1 MRLLGKL
8 LAALAVFAASIAAN
22 PVSAPANGGPRVLD
36 LDDFCPDKDCV
47 ELNLSHQGF
56 TGSIPAEL
64 GELSNLTRL
73 ILRGNRFTGSIPA
86 ELGKLSNLTRL
97 DLSDNPWLTGSIPAE
112 LGELSNLEWLTLS
125 GNHGLT
131 GSIPAEL
138 GELSN
143 LTRLDLSDN
152 PGFTGS
158 IPAELGE
165 LSNLEWLNLS
175 DNRLTGSIP
184 AELGELSNLIS
195 LDLRGN
201 RLTGSIPAE
210 LGKLSNLLGLNPH
223 IGEIGLNLSDNRL
236 TGSIPAELGEL
247 SNLRRLDL
255 SFNGLTGSIPAELG
269 ELPKLNLLDLSFNG
283 LTGSIPAW
291 LGELSRSIWGW
302 TASGEPVSPTLN
314 LNCNDF
320 TGTDSRCFIDEDGSV
335 HEANIERIARWGIT
349 LGCEPRRF
357 CPSRTVNRAQMA
369 VFLYRAAEHLY
380 GARPP
385 RSDVRLP
392 FLRDVD
398 HGAWYRAEVSW
409 AMANRVIWPRY
420 TQDADGHL
428 NANFEPDGAVTRA
441 DMAEML
447 VAAFAHLSAPDRA
460 EGVFTDTAG
469 LSDGAVRAVEGIAA
483 AEVTTGCATGPRRY
497 CPDRTVT
504 RAQMASFL
512 ARAVQSA
519 P

>member
-47 ELNLSHQGF
+47 ELDLSHMGF
-56 TGSIPAEL
+56 SGSIPAEL
-64 GELSNLTRL
+64 GELSRLTRL

-112 LGELSNLEWLTLS
+112 LGKLSNLEWLTLS

-138 GELSN
+138 GKLSN
-143 LTRLDLSDN
+143 LTRLNLSDN
-152 PGFTGS
+152 PGLTGS

-165 LSNLEWLNLS
+165 LSNLERLTLR

-184 AELGELSNLIS
+184 AELGKLSNLLS

-223 IGEIGLNLSDNRL
+223 IGEIGLDLSDNQL

-247 SNLRRLDL
+247 SRLRRLDL

-269 ELPKLNLLDLSFNG
+269 ELSRLVRLDLSFNR
-283 LTGSIPAW
+283 LTGSIPAE
-291 LGELSRSIWGW
+291 LGELPSEAGP
-302 TASGEPVSPTLN
+302 APTFELRGLN

-512 ARAVQSA
+512 ARAVQSV

>member
-1 MRLLGKL
+1 MRLLQRL
-8 LAALAVFAASIAAN
+8 LAALAVFAASIAVS
-22 PVSAPANGGPRVLD
+22 PVSAPANGEPRFLD

-47 ELNLSHQGF
+47 ELDLSYKWF
-56 TGSIPAEL
+56 SGSIPAEL
-64 GELSNLTRL
+64 GELPNLTRL
-73 ILRGNRFTGSIPA
+73 ILRGNRFSGSIPAELGKLSKLLSLDLSDNPGLTGSIPA

-97 DLSDNPWLTGSIPAE
+97 NLSDIRGLSGSIPAE
-112 LGELSNLEWLTLS
+112 LGKLSNLTRLNLS
-125 GNHGLT
+125 DNPGLT

-138 GELSN
+138 GKLSN
-143 LTRLDLSDN
+143 LESLILRDNRL
-152 PGFTGS
+152 TGS
-158 IPAELGE
+158 IPAELGKLSKLLSLNLSGNRLTGSIPAE
-165 LSNLEWLNLS
+165 LGKLSKLSGLNGSGLDLS

-184 AELGELSNLIS
+184 AELGELSKLYR
-195 LDLRGN
+195 LDL
-201 RLTGSIPAE
+201 SF
-210 LGKLSNLLGLNPH
+210 
-223 IGEIGLNLSDNRL
+223 NRL

-247 SNLRRLDL
+247 SRLRELDL
-255 SFNGLTGSIPAELG
+255 SFNRLTGSIPAELG
-269 ELPKLNLLDLSFNG
+269 ELPG
-283 LTGSIPAW
+283 LHK
-291 LGELSRSIWGW
+291 
-302 TASGEPVSPTLN
+302 LN

-320 TGTDSRCFIDEDGSV
+320 TDAGCFIDEDGSV
-335 HEANIERIARWGIT
+335 HEANIERIARWGIS

-357 CPSRTVNRAQMA
+357 CPARTVNRAQMA

-385 RSDVRLP
+385 RNDEAWWSFCDVNSGRP
-392 FLRDVD
+392 SRADR
-398 HGAWYRAEVSW
+398 AWYWDEVRW
-409 AMANRVIWPRY
+409 ATANRVMHQRRV
-420 TQDADGHL
+420 AG
-428 NANFEPDGAVTRA
+428 EPCGYFYPDRAVTRA

-447 VAAFAHLSAPDRA
+447 VAAFAHLTAPDRA

-469 LSDGAVRAVEGIAA
+469 LTDGAVRAVEGITA